1 MRPGLEGVVA
11 AETVLSIA
19 DPKRGML
26 WMRGVP
32 VPALVADY
40 GYEGTIALLWEGF
53 AGDGLSGAGVRA
65 ALGEARVAA
74 FAVLPLWLDAAARRP
89 LGAGAHHPMDQ
100 AVRRCLAE
108 LADDATPAAIVAA
121 LSVGVPALIR
131 AHRGDAPVAPD
142 AALSTAADVLRMTHG
157 VAPDAAR
164 VAALDAYYT
173 VMMDSGL
180 SASSFT
186 ARVVASTRAS
196 LASAALGAW
205 CAFTGALHGGAPG
218 PTLDLLD
225 AAAAEPDL
233 DTWLERKLAAGE
245 RLMGFGHRL
254 FPEGNDP
261 RAQAIRAALRR
272 LGPRASRLDFANEVE
287 RRLAA
292 VLARVKPGR
301 VLPANLEIAAALLLD
316 ALGFPREAFTAV
328 FAVGRAPGWL
338 AQAMEQAKTG
348 RLYRPAV
355 AYVGPPVGN

>member
-1 MRPGLEGVVA
+1 MQPGLEGVVA

-19 DPKRGML
+19 DPRRGML

-32 VPALVADY
+32 VPELVAEY

-53 AGDGLSGAGVRA
+53 AGDGLTRADVRD

-74 FAVLPLWLDAAARRP
+74 FGALPAWLDAVAHRP
-89 LGAGAHHPMDQ
+89 IDA
-100 AVRRCLAE
+100 AVRCCLAD
-108 LADDATPAAIVAA
+108 LADDSTPAAIVAA

-131 AHRGDAPVAPD
+131 ARRGDSPVAPD
-142 AALSTAADVLRMTHG
+142 AALSTAADLLRMTDG
-157 VAPDAAR
+157 VHQDDAR
-164 VAALDAYYT
+164 IAALDAYFT
-173 VMMDSGL
+173 AMMDSGL

-225 AAAAEPDL
+225 AAAAAEDL
-233 DTWLERKLAAGE
+233 DAWLERKLVAGE
-245 RLMGFGHRL
+245 RVMGFGHRL

-272 LGPRASRLDFANEVE
+272 LGPQASRLEFANDVE
-287 RRLAA
+287 RRLQA
-292 VLARVKPGR
+292 VLARLKPGR
-301 VLPANLEIAAALLLD
+301 RLPANLEIAAALLLD

-348 RLYRPAV
+348 RLYRPSV
-355 AYVGPPVGN
+355 AYVGPSVGD

>member
-1 MRPGLEGVVA
+1 MQPGLEGVVA

-19 DPKRGML
+19 DPQRSML

-32 VPALVADY
+32 VPELVADY
-40 GYEGTIALLWEGF
+40 GYEGTIALLWQGF
-53 AGDGLSGAGVRA
+53 AGDGLTRSGMRA
-65 ALGEARVAA
+65 AFGEARLAA
-74 FAVLPLWLDAAARRP
+74 FAALPAWLDEAARRP
-89 LGAGAHHPMDQ
+89 MDQ
-100 AVRRCLAE
+100 AMRRCLAE
-108 LADDATPAAIVAA
+108 LADDSTPAAIVAA

-131 AHRGDAPVAPD
+131 ARRGDAPVAPD
-142 AALSTAADVLRMTHG
+142 ASLSTAAELLRMTHG
-157 VAPDAAR
+157 AAQDAAR
-164 VAALDAYYT
+164 VAALDAYFT
-173 VMMDSGL
+173 AMMDSGL

-225 AAAAEPDL
+225 AAEGAADL
-233 DTWLERKLAAGE
+233 DAWLERKLVAGE

-254 FPEGNDP
+254 FLDGNDP
-261 RAQAIRAALRR
+261 RAHEIRAALQR
-272 LGPRASRLDFANEVE
+272 LGPQASRLEFANEVE
-287 RRLAA
+287 RRLQA

-301 VLPANLEIAAALLLD
+301 RLPANVEIAAALLLD

-348 RLYRPAV
+348 RMYRPSV
-355 AYVGPPVGN
+355 AYVGPPIGD

>member
-1 MRPGLEGVVA
+1 MQPGLEGVVA
-11 AETVLSIA
+11 AETVLSTA
-19 DPKRGML
+19 DPKRNML
-26 WMRGVP
+26 WMRGVA
-32 VPALVADY
+32 VPDLVVDF

-53 AGDGLSGAGVRA
+53 AGDGLTRAGVRD
-65 ALGEARVAA
+65 ALGVARVAA
-74 FAVLPLWLDAAARRP
+74 FAALPAWLEAAARRP
-89 LGAGAHHPMDQ
+89 MDA

-108 LADDATPAAIVAA
+108 LADDSTPAAIIGA

-131 AHRGDAPVAPD
+131 ARRGDAPVAPD
-142 AALSTAADVLRMTHG
+142 ASLGTAADVLRMTHG
-157 VAPDAAR
+157 TAQDAVR

-180 SASSFT
+180 NASSFT

-196 LASAALGAW
+196 LVSAALGAW

-225 AAAAEPDL
+225 EAAGVEDL
-233 DTWLERKLAAGE
+233 DAWLERKLAAGE

-254 FPEGNDP
+254 FPDGNDP
-261 RAQAIRAALRR
+261 RSAAIRAALRR
-272 LGPRASRLDFANEVE
+272 LGPGASRLEFANEVE
-287 RRLAA
+287 RRLQA

-301 VLPANLEIAAALLLD
+301 RLPANLEIAAALLLD

-328 FAVGRAPGWL
+328 FAVGRGPGWL

-348 RLYRPAV
+348 RMYRPTA
-355 AYVGPPVGN
+355 AYVGPPVGV

>member
-1 MRPGLEGVVA
+1 MQPGLEGVVA

-19 DPKRGML
+19 DPQRGML
-26 WMRGVP
+26 WLRGVA
-32 VPALVADY
+32 VPDLVAER

-53 AGDGLSGAGVRA
+53 AGEGLTRAGLRSALGAARLPAFA
-65 ALGEARVAA
+65 ALPA
-74 FAVLPLWLDAAARRP
+74 WLEEAARRP
-89 LGAGAHHPMDQ
+89 TDA

-108 LADDATPAAIVAA
+108 LADDASPPAIVAA

-131 AHRGDAPVAPD
+131 ARRGDAPVAPD
-142 AALSTAADVLRMTHG
+142 AALGTAADLLRMTHG
-157 VAPDAAR
+157 TAPDAAQC
-164 VAALDAYYT
+164 AALDTYFT

-180 SASSFT
+180 SASNFT

-225 AAAAEPDL
+225 AAAAAADL
-233 DTWLERKLAAGE
+233 DAFLERKLVAGE

-254 FPEGNDP
+254 FPNGNDP
-261 RAQAIRAALRR
+261 RAQAIRTALRR
-272 LGPRASRLDFANEVE
+272 LGPRASRLEFANEVE

-301 VLPANLEIAAALLLD
+301 RLPANLEIAAALLLD

-338 AQAMEQAKTG
+338 AHAMEQAKTG

-355 AYVGPPVGN
+355 AYVGPPVGG

>member
-1 MRPGLEGVVA
+1 MQPGLEGVVA

-19 DPKRGML
+19 DPQRSML

-32 VPALVADY
+32 VPELVADY
-40 GYEGTIALLWEGF
+40 GYEGTIVLLWEGF
-53 AGDGLSGAGVRA
+53 AGDGLPRPGMRA
-65 ALGEARVAA
+65 ALGEARLAA
-74 FAVLPLWLDAAARRP
+74 FAALPTWLEAAAHRP
-89 LGAGAHHPMDQ
+89 IEQ
-100 AVRRCLAE
+100 AMRRCLAE
-108 LADDATPAAIVAA
+108 LADDSTSAAIVAA

-131 AHRGDAPVAPD
+131 ARRGDAPVAPD
-142 AALSTAADVLRMTHG
+142 ASLSTAADLLRMTHG
-157 VAPDAAR
+157 AAQDAAR
-164 VAALDAYYT
+164 VAALDAYFT
-173 VMMDSGL
+173 AMMDSGL

-225 AAAAEPDL
+225 AAATAEDL
-233 DTWLERKLAAGE
+233 DAWLECKLIAGE

-254 FPEGNDP
+254 FPDGNDP

-272 LGPRASRLDFANEVE
+272 LGPQASRLEFANEVE
-287 RRLAA
+287 RRRQA
-292 VLARVKPGR
+292 VLARGKPGR
-301 VLPANLEIAAALLLD
+301 RLPANVEIAAALLLE

-348 RLYRPAV
+348 RMYRPAV
-355 AYVGPPVGN
+355 AYVGPPVGD

>member
-1 MRPGLEGVVA
+1 MQPGLEGVVA

-19 DPKRGML
+19 DPRRGML

-32 VPALVADY
+32 VPVLVTEY

-53 AGDGLSGAGVRA
+53 AGDGLTRTGVRA

-74 FAVLPLWLDAAARRP
+74 FAALPVWLDAAARRP
-89 LGAGAHHPMDQ
+89 VDA

-108 LADDATPAAIVAA
+108 LADDSTPAAIVAA

-131 AHRGDAPVAPD
+131 ARRGNAPVAPD
-142 AALSTAADVLRMTHG
+142 ASLSTAADVLRMTHG
-157 VAPDAAR
+157 AAQDAAR

-196 LASAALGAW
+196 LASAGLGAW
-205 CAFTGALHGGAPG
+205 CAFAGALHGGAPG

-225 AAAAEPDL
+225 AAAAAQDL
-233 DTWLERKLAAGE
+233 DAWLERKLAAAE

-272 LGPRASRLDFANEVE
+272 LGPGASRLDFANEVE
-287 RRLAA
+287 RRLQA

-301 VLPANLEIAAALLLD
+301 RLPANLEIAAALLLD

-348 RLYRPAV
+348 RLYRPSV
-355 AYVGPPVGN
+355 AYVGPPVGD

>member
-1 MRPGLEGVVA
+1 M
-11 AETVLSIA
+11 
-19 DPKRGML
+19 
-26 WMRGVP
+26 
-32 VPALVADY
+32 
-40 GYEGTIALLWEGF
+40 
-53 AGDGLSGAGVRA
+53 
-65 ALGEARVAA
+65 
-74 FAVLPLWLDAAARRP
+74 DA
-89 LGAGAHHPMDQ
+89 

-108 LADDATPAAIVAA
+108 LADDSTPAAIIAT

-131 AHRGDAPVAPD
+131 ARRGDAPVAPD
-142 AALSTAADVLRMTHG
+142 AALSTAADLLRMTHG
-157 VAPDAAR
+157 AAQDTAR
-164 VAALDAYYT
+164 VAALDAYFT
-173 VMMDSGL
+173 AMMDSGL

-225 AAAAEPDL
+225 SAAAAEDL
-233 DTWLERKLAAGE
+233 DAWLERKLVAGE

-254 FPEGNDP
+254 FPDGNDP

-272 LGPRASRLDFANEVE
+272 LGPQASRLEFANAVE
-287 RRLAA
+287 RRLQA

-301 VLPANLEIAAALLLD
+301 RLPANVEIAAALLLD

-348 RLYRPAV
+348 RMYRPSV
-355 AYVGPPVGN
+355 AYVGPPVGE

>member
-1 MRPGLEGVVA
+1 MQPGRDGVVA

-19 DPKRGML
+19 DPRRGML

-32 VPALVADY
+32 VPELVVDY

-53 AGDGLSGAGVRA
+53 AGDGLTRRGVHA
-65 ALGEARVAA
+65 ALGEARLAA
-74 FAVLPLWLDAAARRP
+74 FVALPLWLDEAVRRP
-89 LGAGAHHPMDQ
+89 MDA

-108 LADDATPAAIVAA
+108 LADESAPAAIIAW

-131 AHRGDAPVAPD
+131 ARRGDAPVAPD
-142 AALSTAADVLRMTHG
+142 ASLSTAADLLRMTHG
-157 VAPDAAR
+157 AVQDATR

-196 LASAALGAW
+196 LASTALGAW

-225 AAAAEPDL
+225 AAAAAEDL
-233 DTWLERKLAAGE
+233 DAWLERKLAAGE

-254 FPEGNDP
+254 FPDGNDP

-272 LGPRASRLDFANEVE
+272 LGPQASRLEFANEVE
-287 RRLAA
+287 RRLQA

-301 VLPANLEIAAALLLD
+301 RLAANVEIAAALLLD
-316 ALGFPREAFTAV
+316 ALGFPRDAFTAV
-328 FAVGRAPGWL
+328 FSVGRAPGWL

-348 RLYRPAV
+348 RMYRPAV
-355 AYVGPPVGN
+355 AYVGPPVGD

>member
-1 MRPGLEGVVA
+1 MQPGLEGVVA

-19 DPKRGML
+19 DPQRSML

-32 VPALVADY
+32 VPELVADY
-40 GYEGTIALLWEGF
+40 GYEGTIVLLWEGF
-53 AGDGLSGAGVRA
+53 AGDGLPRPGMRA
-65 ALGEARVAA
+65 ALGEARLAA
-74 FAVLPLWLDAAARRP
+74 FAALPTWLEAAAHRP
-89 LGAGAHHPMDQ
+89 IEQ
-100 AVRRCLAE
+100 AMRRCLAE
-108 LADDATPAAIVAA
+108 LADDSTSAAIVAA

-131 AHRGDAPVAPD
+131 ARRGDAPVAPD
-142 AALSTAADVLRMTHG
+142 ASLSTAADLLRMTHG
-157 VAPDAAR
+157 AAQDAAR
-164 VAALDAYYT
+164 VAALDAYFT
-173 VMMDSGL
+173 AMMDSGL

-225 AAAAEPDL
+225 AAATAEDL
-233 DTWLERKLAAGE
+233 DAWLECKLIAGE

-254 FPEGNDP
+254 FPDGNDP

-272 LGPRASRLDFANEVE
+272 LGPQASRLEFANEVE
-287 RRLAA
+287 RRRQA
-292 VLARVKPGR
+292 VLARGKPGR
-301 VLPANLEIAAALLLD
+301 RLPANVEIAAALLLD
-316 ALGFPREAFTAV
+316 ALGVPRGAFTAV

-348 RLYRPAV
+348 RMYRPAV
-355 AYVGPPVGN
+355 AYVGPPVGD